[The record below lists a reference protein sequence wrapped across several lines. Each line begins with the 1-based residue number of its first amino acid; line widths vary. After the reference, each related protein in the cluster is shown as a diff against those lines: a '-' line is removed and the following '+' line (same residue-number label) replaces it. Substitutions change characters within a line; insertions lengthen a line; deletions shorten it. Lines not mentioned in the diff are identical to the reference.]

1 MRELLEAGREL
12 GKLQTENEELKAR
25 VRELEREQ
33 DGATAHL
40 ELSKMAEQLR
50 KAHADEL
57 DALRVEHQCAAD
69 AIGDLVKFERA
80 DLERT
85 KAELVRVTN
94 ELEST
99 KRALSKMAEQLRKAH
114 ADELDALERRVA
126 DLSELESEKARRIEF
141 ARESLEQLASMPAKL
156 AEVRKLVKA
165 VAVKLSAS
173 GSCD

>member
-40 ELSKMAEQLR
+40 ELSKMAELR

-57 DALRVEHQCAAD
+57 DALRVEHQRAAD

-80 DLERT
+80 DHLRE
-85 KAELVRVTN
+85 
-94 ELEST
+94 
-99 KRALSKMAEQLRKAH
+99 RALRALEH

>member
-40 ELSKMAEQLR
+40 ELSKMAELR